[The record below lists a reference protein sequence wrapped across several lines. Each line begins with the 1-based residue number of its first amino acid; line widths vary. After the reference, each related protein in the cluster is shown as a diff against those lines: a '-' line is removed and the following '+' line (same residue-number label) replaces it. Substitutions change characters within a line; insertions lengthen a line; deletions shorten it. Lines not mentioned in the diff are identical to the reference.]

1 MLKISSVKFATY
13 YVVLYNYVLV
23 RACVVCDFKDMT
35 VCTHDGGLYST
46 VFSVHHTLGIEQ
58 VLPQIR

>member
-35 VCTHDGGLYST
+35 VCTHDGGLYS
-46 VFSVHHTLGIEQ
+46 HDEQ